1 MILPRLLYRLSAR
14 LPVRLI
20 TRYGAPYLE
29 RYHLGRLGPCTAYL
43 HRFVAGDG
51 DPEPHDH
58 PWDAWS
64 LVLTG
69 HYVERRCELSGREGL
84 RGRLRRVAWLNR
96 IRGGDIHQIADA
108 RPETW
113 TLFIHTRVRKGWG
126 FFQAVD
132 QDPRGA
138 VLYSQPLDP
147 VGPDWHT
154 TAPRGA
160 QSRRAPFR
168 GQA

>member
-1 MILPRLLYRLSAR
+1 MTMPRMLHRLSAR

-20 TRYGAPYLE
+20 TRNGAPYLE
-29 RYHLGRLGPCTAYL
+29 RYYLGRLGPCTFYL

-51 DPEPHDH
+51 DLEPHDH

-84 RGRLRRVAWLNR
+84 RCRLRRVAWFNR
-96 IRGGDIHQIADA
+96 LRRGDIHQIADA

-113 TLFIHTRVRKGWG
+113 TLFVHARERKGWG
-126 FFQAVD
+126 FFRSVNFSA
-132 QDPRGA
+132 
-138 VLYSQPLDP
+138 LMYYQPLESTR
-147 VGPDWHT
+147 PDWHKA
-154 TAPRGA
+154 APRGA
-160 QSRRAPFR
+160 ESRREPLR
-168 GQA
+168 GRQ